1 MKPLKKATI
10 MLIDSHTHTNLEQF
24 KDDYDEVIKRALDE
38 DVWMI
43 NIGVDMLSSQN
54 AVKIAHEYNEGVYA
68 ACGLH
73 PNDVSDSFD
82 FNLLKKIASDKKVV
96 GIGETGLDYFK
107 TEDEE
112 KKIKQ
117 IDFLMKHIEIAKE
130 LKKPIIIHCR
140 DAHEDAIK
148 VLKANIKGVCGVIHF
163 FTGTMEQAKK
173 YIDLGFYLS
182 FAGVITFTKDYDE
195 IVKWVPIDRILVETD
210 APFVSPVPNRG
221 KRNEPSYVK
230 FTAEKLAELKGV
242 TFENIVVQTTKNTR
256 ELFKI

>member
-1 MKPLKKATI
+1 

-24 KDDYDEVIKRALDE
+24 KDDYDEVIRRALAD
-38 DVWMI
+38 DIWLI
-43 NIGVDMLSSQN
+43 NVGVDMPSSQR
-54 AVKIAHEYNEGVYA
+54 AVKIAYEYDEGVYA

-82 FNLLKKIASDKKVV
+82 FDLLKKTASDRKVV
-96 GIGETGLDYFK
+96 GIGETGLDYFR
-107 TEDEE
+107 TEGED

-117 IDFLMKHIEIAKE
+117 MDFFMKHIELAKE
-130 LKKPIIIHCR
+130 LKKPVIVHCR
-140 DAHEDAIK
+140 DAHDDAAKLIA
-148 VLKANIKGVCGVIHF
+148 ANASGISGVIHF
-163 FTGTMEQAKK
+163 FTGNLEQAKK

-195 IVKWVPIDRILVETD
+195 IVKWVPLDRVLVETD
-210 APFVSPVPNRG
+210 APFVSPAPNRG

-230 FTAEKLAELKGV
+230 FTAEKLAEIKKITLDEV
-242 TFENIVVQTTKNTR
+242 SLETVKNTR